1 MRKVGG
7 NERVARGVGG
17 LGGHVGTS
25 HGIED
30 AEGEDGVCH
39 VHRPPYQKTTPLPR
53 TYG

>member
-17 LGGHVGTS
+17 LGEHVGTS

-39 VHRPPYQKTTPLPR
+39 VHRTAGGRGQAEVEN
-53 TYG
+53 